1 MNMKNVARVIV
12 LPALVFFLAVACTT
26 SQPLARKST
35 LMQDNTE
42 RVAVV
47 TGSNL
52 PQKVRVKSIGTD
64 TAQNVRIVTQEEL
77 IKTNGGFGVGGI
89 STYTR

>member
-1 MNMKNVARVIV
+1 MPWTVT
-12 LPALVFFLAVACTT
+12 LAFGQAKRHSVTE
-26 SQPLARKST
+26 R
-35 LMQDNTE
+35 QDNTE

-47 TGSNL
+47 TGSNVL
-52 PQKVRVKSIGTD
+52 QKIRVKSIGTD

-89 STYTR
+89 SAYTR

>member
-1 MNMKNVARVIV
+1 MKLKNVAGGIV
-12 LPALVFFLAVACTT
+12 LPALGLFLAAGCTT
-26 SQPLARKST
+26 SQPLARNHT
-35 LMQDNTE
+35 LNQDNTE
-42 RVAVV
+42 RVAFV
-47 TGSNL
+47 TGSNV

-77 IKTNGGFGVGGI
+77 IQTNGGFGVGGI